1 MIITISQAG
10 ANDYHI
16 DVFATAT
23 RGGFNDNMDFVRK
36 DESKSISDTEPET
49 IVTTLNDGFIIGK
62 TEFNGKYFET
72 KKDKEY
78 FYRYGI
84 KSKQKNSSKLVFPK
98 TSVYSGPGGN
108 YLSNEIFYRV
118 ARLREAKK
126 PELQTGHFHISKLQ
140 EYQEEDFSNNIM
152 KLSLDEIILSI
163 TKGINGLSNE

>member
-23 RGGFNDNMDFVRK
+23 RGGFNDNMDYIRK

-49 IVTTLNDGFIIGK
+49 IITTLNDGFIIGK

-72 KKDKEY
+72 KKDEY
-78 FYRYGI
+78 DFYKYGI
-84 KSKQKNSSKLVFPK
+84 ISKQRNSTKLDFPK
-98 TSVYSGPGGN
+98 KLVYSGPGGN

-118 ARLREAKK
+118 ARLREGNR

-140 EYQEEDFSNNIM
+140 TSQGQDFSNKKM
-152 KLSLDEIILSI
+152 KLSLDDIILSI
-163 TKGINGLSNE
+163 TKGIKGLSNE